1 MTWRAQQ
8 WMMVGLT
15 AVFIGYL
22 SVWLPGPAAGLQ
34 FLGFELGEWIKFLG
48 VRGSRNLFY
57 LPPITLGLL
66 LALWTVHWSP
76 RRWQTWALRAVAVAV
91 SLLAFPAVEAI
102 LGEPRSEWLLRLLLI
117 VLVAGV
123 ALFGGALGRWPL
135 LVAGLMIALSLAG
148 AVLPTWR
155 YATLRPF
162 VSDVIGVPIGIG
174 LGVWLSGVGHLLV
187 TAVAIY
193 TFRLSRSP

>member
-1 MTWRAQQ
+1 MTWRVQQ

-34 FLGFELGEWIKFLG
+34 FLGFEIGEWIKFLG

-76 RRWQTWALRAVAVAV
+76 RRWQTWSLRAVAVVV

-102 LGEPRSEWLLRLLLI
+102 LGEPRSEWLLRLPLI

-148 AVLPTWR
+148 AILPTWR

-174 LGVWLSGVGHLLV
+174 LGVWLSGLGHLLV
-187 TAVAIY
+187 TAVAIH
-193 TFRLSRSP
+193 TLRLSRSP